1 MPVKHQGSN
10 KSKGSAAGNRS
21 AGSGAKKSVKSGTSG
36 ASCQVDALAQQNEDH
51 EWFTLPQSGRCGC
64 TANVK
69 TYVVTSELWMGSES
83 LDLCPMHMGVLFD
96 VDAITVE
103 TAKQATKRVEAEA
116 AAQQE
121 AQRSSSSVES
131 SPNRSS
137 SSGVSAA
144 YAAVEAVNQADR
156 LDENGFRLEG
166 IDRRGEDFFCE
177 MALQQQ

>member
-1 MPVKHQGSN
+1 MKHEGSS

-21 AGSGAKKSVKSGTSG
+21 ADSDAKKSVKSGSSG
-36 ASCQVDALAQQNEDH
+36 ASCQMDALAQQNTDH

-69 TYVVTSELWMGSES
+69 TYVVTSELWMGLEK
-83 LDLCPMHMGVLFD
+83 LDLCRIHMGVLFD

-103 TAKQATKRVEAEA
+103 TVKQATKRVEAEA

-137 SSGVSAA
+137 SSGIMRQWRQPIRPTSWTKM
-144 YAAVEAVNQADR
+144 
-156 LDENGFRLEG
+156 GFVWMG
-166 IDRRGEDFFCE
+166 
-177 MALQQQ
+177 